1 MACWLVACLLSSLG
15 AARLHCCCAIHPTL
29 PLSLLFLRCAPA
41 HLGHGG
47 WSCCRLAGA
56 DATAAALEAW
66 WPRPPH
72 LTLPSRAARTTAAP
86 VRRWGLGMGIGGGW
100 RRWSDDSDGEIWV
113 SFTLNKPNGP
123 TSYQRE
129 DQHWHLRTRPRRVGT
144 LSDPAAAMRGGARGR
159 GGGQRAARGCCGQ
172 RGLESA
178 SGWARRCSRTP
189 SSSRPGIA
197 AARSS
202 RPRPGI

>member
-1 MACWLVACLLSSLG
+1 MDAWLVGLSLACCRRWVLHACTAVVPFIPPCLCLCSSC
-15 AARLHCCCAIHPTL
+15 AARLPIWAM
-29 PLSLLFLRCAPA
+29 A
-41 HLGHGG
+41 
-47 WSCCRLAGA
+47 AGR
-56 DATAAALEAW
+56 AAALPEQMPQPQLWKPGGRAILTS
-66 WPRPPH
+66 PCPPARGTH
-72 LTLPSRAARTTAAP
+72 HSSRRLP
-86 VRRWGLGMGIGGGW
+86 MGIGGGW